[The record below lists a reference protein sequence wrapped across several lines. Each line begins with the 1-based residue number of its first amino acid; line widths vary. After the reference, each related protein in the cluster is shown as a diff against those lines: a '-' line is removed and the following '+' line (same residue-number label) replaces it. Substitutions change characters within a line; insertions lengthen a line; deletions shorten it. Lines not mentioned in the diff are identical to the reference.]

1 MAPAPTPT
9 TTEGS
14 REVGV
19 KLASLPGVIY
29 GFRTNIASTSSTK
42 LGHVAIVNATG
53 DGYIRGVLLGINSP
67 KPPRAKKFFGTGTKA
82 YESSFVDSGAIDTAK
97 ADGWTITPAKR
108 QKRRRSSAFSK
119 AVYVE
124 LKVADPLDN
133 DATSG
138 VTVKYAWNMRTS
150 LYNAIGADRAALGIM
165 DVTSNDIVAVGVDR
179 KFTPPRVT
187 KTVVTGSKKTTIST
201 YCASNKLDTLPAG
214 WS

>member
-1 MAPAPTPT
+1 MAPAATPT
-9 TTEGS
+9 TVEGS

-42 LGHVAIVNATG
+42 LGHVAIVNASG
-53 DGYIRGVLLGINSP
+53 DYIRGVMLGINSP

-82 YESSFVDSGAIDTAK
+82 NESSFIDSGAIDTAK

-108 QKRRRSSAFSK
+108 QKRRKSSAFSK
-119 AVYVE
+119 AVYVD
-124 LKVADPLDN
+124 LKVADPTDGAA
-133 DATSG
+133 DSI
-138 VTVKYAWNMRTS
+138 TVKYAWNMRTS
-150 LYNAIGADRAALGIM
+150 LYNAIGADRATLGIM
-165 DVTSNDIVAVGVDR
+165 DVTSDDIVVVGA

-187 KTVVTGSKKTTIST
+187 KTVVTGNKKTTMST
-201 YCASNKLDTLPAG
+201 YCASNKLDSLPAG